1 MTNNINIDD
10 LTYGQIK
17 AINAATSGVPA
28 APAPQSDV
36 PIELVIG
43 RNYFFR
49 TVTQI
54 VTGRLV
60 RQDKDFAV
68 LADVAWIG
76 DTGRY
81 SNALASCEFEEVEPY
96 PEGEEVFLNLKSVI
110 DGCPIKTL
118 PTKQK

>member
-1 MTNNINIDD
+1 MTNNIN
-10 LTYGQIK
+10 
-17 AINAATSGVPA
+17 A
-28 APAPQSDV
+28 

-43 RNYFFR
+43 RNYLFR

-54 VTGRLV
+54 VTGKLV
-60 RQDKDFAV
+60 RQEGEFAF
-68 LADVAWIG
+68 LENASWIG

-81 SNALASCEFEEVEPY
+81 SNALASCDFKEVEPY